1 MKLTAG
7 SVFILVALFLGT
19 AGLIGGQI
27 WVYTGSLLLA
37 TAAATLTL
45 AILVVAMRAFLK
57 RAAASLS
64 IRFLGEYG
72 GPLDERDL
80 VDVTEKEEAPKL
92 RVGKD
97 AQQRPDEVARSISKM
112 LGGRGQ
118 KAKKGS

>member
-7 SVFILVALFLGT
+7 SIFILVALFVGT

-37 TAAATLTL
+37 TAAAALAL
-45 AILVVAMRAFLK
+45 AILVIALRAFLK

-72 GPLDERDL
+72 EHLDERDL
-80 VDVTEKEEAPKL
+80 VDVTEEDAPKL

-97 AQQRPDEVARSISKM
+97 AQQKPDQVARSISMM

-118 KAKKGS
+118 KTRKGN

>member
-7 SVFILVALFLGT
+7 SVFILAALFLGT

-37 TAAATLTL
+37 TTAAAL
-45 AILVVAMRAFLK
+45 ALAVLVIALRAFLK

-72 GPLDERDL
+72 EHLDEREL
-80 VDVTEKEEAPKL
+80 VDVTEEEAPKL
-92 RVGKD
+92 RVEKD